1 MLLITVLSAGV
12 GLIVTLPWVIVD
24 LFLAPQVLERANAKI
39 RKEEFA
45 KYGLLPSPK
54 IAGYGAV

>member
-1 MLLITVLSAGV
+1 M
-12 GLIVTLPWVIVD
+12 
-24 LFLAPQVLERANAKI
+24 LERANAKI

-45 KYGLLPSPK
+45 KYGLLPPPK